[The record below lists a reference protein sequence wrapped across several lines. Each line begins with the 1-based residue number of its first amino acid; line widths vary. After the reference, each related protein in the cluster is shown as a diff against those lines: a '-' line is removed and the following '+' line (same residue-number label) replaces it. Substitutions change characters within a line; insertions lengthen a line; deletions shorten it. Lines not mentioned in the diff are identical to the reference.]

1 MNDLTSERVHDHH
14 GGAGPADDLVL
25 QDPHGRWTGIRDT
38 LGAVVGAAL
47 GLLPHLLHH
56 VSLFAV
62 GLATWVTYRGVEVTK
77 RLQYALVGF
86 QMVVLA
92 LFILITALINR
103 QPLYVLFAGALVIT
117 GAAGNL
123 LFGALGLLLSVPLLR
138 RLYRRFGTWKA
149 PTLALV
155 AFAAM
160 FSLSAFVIGP
170 ALTGAESDATPA
182 PPASETPDPG
192 APSSDVD
199 HDGHHG
205 G

>member
-1 MNDLTSERVHDHH
+1 VNDLTSARVHDHH
-14 GGAGPADDLVL
+14 SGARPAGDLAP
-25 QDPHGRWTGIRDT
+25 QDRHGRWAGIRDA

-56 VSLFAV
+56 VS
-62 GLATWVTYRGVEVTK
+62 
-77 RLQYALVGF
+77 
-86 QMVVLA
+86 
-92 LFILITALINR
+92 
-103 QPLYVLFAGALVIT
+103 LFAGALVIT

-149 PTLALV
+149 PTLALA

-160 FSLSAFVIGP
+160 FSLSTFVIGP
-170 ALTGAESDATPA
+170 ALTGAEADATPT
-182 PPASETPDPG
+182 PPASETPEPG
-192 APSSDVD
+192 SPSSSVD

>member
-1 MNDLTSERVHDHH
+1 MNDLTSERIHDHH
-14 GGAGPADDLVL
+14 GGASPAPDLARR
-25 QDPHGRWTGIRDT
+25 DRRGGWAGIRDA

-56 VSLFAV
+56 VS
-62 GLATWVTYRGVEVTK
+62 
-77 RLQYALVGF
+77 
-86 QMVVLA
+86 
-92 LFILITALINR
+92 
-103 QPLYVLFAGALVIT
+103 LFAGALVIT

-170 ALTGAESDATPA
+170 ALTGAEPDATPA

>member
-1 MNDLTSERVHDHH
+1 MNGVIDGEVESASDLSPGDGVHDPLHEHH
-14 GGAGPADDLVL
+14 SDARPVGDLAHRGRRGGW
-25 QDPHGRWTGIRDT
+25 RSIRDA

-56 VSLFAV
+56 VS
-62 GLATWVTYRGVEVTK
+62 
-77 RLQYALVGF
+77 
-86 QMVVLA
+86 
-92 LFILITALINR
+92 
-103 QPLYVLFAGALVIT
+103 LFAGALVIT

-138 RLYRRFGTWKA
+138 RLHRRFDTWKA
-149 PTLALV
+149 PTLALA

-170 ALTGAESDATPA
+170 ALTGAGPTETPI
-182 PPASETPDPG
+182 PQTSETAEPG
-192 APSSDVD
+192 TPSSSLD

>member
-1 MNDLTSERVHDHH
+1 VNDLTSERVHDHH

-56 VSLFAV
+56 VSLFA
-62 GLATWVTYRGVEVTK
+62 
-77 RLQYALVGF
+77 
-86 QMVVLA
+86 
-92 LFILITALINR
+92 
-103 QPLYVLFAGALVIT
+103 GALVIT

-123 LFGALGLLLSVPLLR
+123 LFGALGLLLSAPLLR

-149 PTLALV
+149 PTLALA

-170 ALTGAESDATPA
+170 ALTGAEPDATPT
-182 PPASETPDPG
+182 PPASETPEPG
-192 APSSDVD
+192 SPSSSVD